1 MLDIGPGV
9 SDDKSLLVVVDRL
22 GAAGSDRV
30 AARAHEQVRRAVLA
44 RVPLPGLRRLT
55 ANLAAVD
62 AGELPPPPRHPA
74 DEPGSVVAAVR
85 DNPLMIL
92 DDVEPAEVA
101 AAVAA
106 LVEDGRRVIVTAED
120 TAALGA
126 MRSMLPAAV
135 TDRVVDALPTLAPAD
150 VHRLRGL
157 LATSTPARRARTTQQ
172 LPDLAAFPDAG
183 AVAQLCVTALRSSA
197 PGVEVIADV
206 LGELD
211 ADRRGAVSAIAQCVQ
226 RALRVLSAH
235 REPWIW
241 DLLGDLV
248 VGRRRSEFD
257 RLVLSTAQALATI
270 DDGRGDPPVRATGR
284 LPEGSVD
291 ALVAYLDFL
300 DTGGRARSYFRSS
313 VQRDVEPVLGLLR
326 VGDHEPATADELRIV
341 LTHFELGERLV
352 AVDADCATLDLPT
365 PQNPD
370 ELTALSQV
378 LTDIGAAARS
388 VAALRHDVLFLHPG
402 SPVSVP
408 DVASAEQFATAVLD
422 YDENGSPREA
432 AERLDALADT
442 LAALAPAGATAPEHA
457 RAVAAL
463 RARDPGG
470 YAVAVDELVG
480 AHLAQR
486 DERRTGVLLAGLG
499 SESLARAWTHGGDGA
514 PARFGLVWFAPT
526 ERLLTELPPPDRADV
541 VVVLDAG
548 RVGMDRALIC
558 AAAPRILAVAGRG
571 SRSAGSTL
579 LGLLSR
585 ASALV
590 IRGRS
595 PETPGRVVPLSAGAR
610 AVPVPRGEV
619 EQAGA

>member
-101 AAVAA
+101 DTVAA

-135 TDRVVDALPTLAPAD
+135 TDRVIDALPTLAPAD

-313 VQRDVEPVLGLLR
+313 VQCDVEPVLGLLR
-326 VGDHEPATADELRIV
+326 VGDHEPANADELRIV

-432 AERLDALADT
+432 AERLDTLADG
-442 LAALAPAGATAPEHA
+442 LAALAPAQATAPEHA

-499 SESLARAWTHGGDGA
+499 SESLARAWTHGGAG
-514 PARFGLVWFAPT
+514 PVRFGLVWFAPM

-548 RVGMDRALIC
+548 RVGIDRALTC
-558 AAAPRILAVAGRG
+558 AAAPRILAVAGRS
-571 SRSAGSTL
+571 SRSGGSTL

-590 IRGRS
+590 IRGRL
-595 PETPGRVVPLSAGAR
+595 PETPGRVVPLPAGTR
-610 AVPVPRGEV
+610 AMPVPRGEV

>member
-1 MLDIGPGV
+1 M
-9 SDDKSLLVVVDRL
+9 
-22 GAAGSDRV
+22 
-30 AARAHEQVRRAVLA
+30 
-44 RVPLPGLRRLT
+44 
-55 ANLAAVD
+55 
-62 AGELPPPPRHPA
+62 
-74 DEPGSVVAAVR
+74 
-85 DNPLMIL
+85 
-92 DDVEPAEVA
+92 
-101 AAVAA
+101 
-106 LVEDGRRVIVTAED
+106 
-120 TAALGA
+120 
-126 MRSMLPAAV
+126 
-135 TDRVVDALPTLAPAD
+135 
-150 VHRLRGL
+150 
-157 LATSTPARRARTTQQ
+157 
-172 LPDLAAFPDAG
+172 
-183 AVAQLCVTALRSSA
+183 AQLCVTALRSSA

-235 REPWIW
+235 SEPWIW

-313 VQRDVEPVLGLLR
+313 VQCDVEPVLGLLR

-442 LAALAPAGATAPEHA
+442 LAALAPAGATAPEHS

-470 YAVAVDELVG
+470 YAAAVDELVG

-499 SESLARAWTHGGDGA
+499 SESLARAWTHGGAG
-514 PARFGLVWFAPT
+514 PVRFGLVWFAPM

-548 RVGMDRALIC
+548 RVGIDRALTC
-558 AAAPRILAVAGRG
+558 AAAPRILAVAGRS
-571 SRSAGSTL
+571 SRSGGSTL

-590 IRGRS
+590 IRGRL
-595 PETPGRVVPLSAGAR
+595 PETPGRVVPLPAGTR
-610 AVPVPRGEV
+610 AMPVPRGEV

>member
-1 MLDIGPGV
+1 MTVARAAERAEVTDRMLDIGPGV

-30 AARAHEQVRRAVLA
+30 AARAHEQVRRAVVA

-62 AGELPPPPRHPA
+62 AGELPPSPRHPA
-74 DEPGSVVAAVR
+74 DEPGSVVMAVR

-106 LVEDGRRVIVTAED
+106 LLEDGRRVIVTAED

-126 MRSMLPAAV
+126 MRSMLPAAA
-135 TDRVVDALPTLAPAD
+135 TDRIVGALPTLAPAD

-172 LPDLAAFPDAG
+172 LPDLAAFPDAD
-183 AVAQLCVTALRSSA
+183 AVAQLRITALRSSA

-226 RALRVLSAH
+226 RSLRLLSAH
-235 REPWIW
+235 SEPWIW
-241 DLLGDLV
+241 DLLADLV

-257 RLVLSTAQALATI
+257 RLVLSTAQALSTI

-313 VQRDVEPVLGLLR
+313 VQRDVEPVLSLLR

-341 LTHFELGERLV
+341 LTTSSW
-352 AVDADCATLDLPT
+352 A
-365 PQNPD
+365 
-370 ELTALSQV
+370 
-378 LTDIGAAARS
+378 
-388 VAALRHDVLFLHPG
+388 
-402 SPVSVP
+402 
-408 DVASAEQFATAVLD
+408 
-422 YDENGSPREA
+422 NGSSRSTP
-432 AERLDALADT
+432 
-442 LAALAPAGATAPEHA
+442 TAP
-457 RAVAAL
+457 RWTC
-463 RARDPGG
+463 PP
-470 YAVAVDELVG
+470 
-480 AHLAQR
+480 
-486 DERRTGVLLAGLG
+486 RRTRT
-499 SESLARAWTHGGDGA
+499 S
-514 PARFGLVWFAPT
+514 
-526 ERLLTELPPPDRADV
+526 
-541 VVVLDAG
+541 
-548 RVGMDRALIC
+548 
-558 AAAPRILAVAGRG
+558 
-571 SRSAGSTL
+571 
-579 LGLLSR
+579 
-585 ASALV
+585 
-590 IRGRS
+590 
-595 PETPGRVVPLSAGAR
+595 
-610 AVPVPRGEV
+610 
-619 EQAGA
+619 

>member
-1 MLDIGPGV
+1 MLGIGPGV

-101 AAVAA
+101 DAVAA
-106 LVEDGRRVIVTAED
+106 LVEDGRRVIVTADD
-120 TAALGA
+120 TAALSA
-126 MRSMLPAAV
+126 MCSMLPAAV
-135 TDRVVDALPTLAPAD
+135 TDRIVGALPALAPAD

-157 LATSTPARRARTTQQ
+157 LATSTPARRARTAQQ
-172 LPDLAAFPDAG
+172 LPDLAAFPDAD

-226 RALRVLSAH
+226 RSLRVLSAH
-235 REPWIW
+235 SEPWIW
-241 DLLGDLV
+241 DLLADLV

-257 RLVLSTAQALATI
+257 RLVLSTAQALSTI

-300 DTGGRARSYFRSS
+300 DTGGRSRSYFRSS
-313 VQRDVEPVLGLLR
+313 VQRDVEPVLSLLR

-408 DVASAEQFATAVLD
+408 DVASAEQFAAAVLD

-432 AERLDALADT
+432 AERLDALADH
-442 LAALAPAGATAPEHA
+442 LAALAPAQATAPEHT

-463 RARDPGG
+463 RARDPGD
-470 YAVAVDELVG
+470 YAAAVDELVG

-499 SESLARAWTHGGDGA
+499 SESLARAWTHGDTG
-514 PARFGLVWFAPT
+514 PVRFGLVWFAPT

-548 RVGMDRALIC
+548 RVGIDRALIC
-558 AAAPRILAVAGRG
+558 AAAPRMLAVAGRG
-571 SRSAGSTL
+571 SRSGGSTL

-610 AVPVPRGEV
+610 PVPVPRGEV